1 MQLSL
6 KKKLA
11 LEAYRL
17 YRHNEIK
24 AHPLTYFF
32 WDVLFLGMHTPLQLA
47 LFALR

>member
-1 MQLSL
+1 MELSL

-32 WDVLFLGMHTPLQLA
+32 WER
-47 LFALR
+47 LRQGRHPGHAP